1 MSDEAIK
8 ATNEES
14 REEEFSPQLNG
25 KKLSWQKLRRNDS
38 LEMESGKFSGR
49 KVHGSKVGL
58 HFCLPPDK
66 IKTRDIYN

>member
-8 ATNEES
+8 AISEEN
-14 REEEFSPQLNG
+14 REEVFSPHLNG

-49 KVHGSKVGL
+49 QARGSKVRL
-58 HFCLPPDK
+58 HFCLPSDK
-66 IKTRDIYN
+66 IN